1 VLKAAQ
7 PWVDVLSFQFFAS
20 PGEVAKSFTLFSDL
34 TGKPTL
40 LADASIPG
48 SIPEQTQWGPRYSE
62 MLQTL
67 RELPCCIGWHVC
79 GAYLKNRARGRGF
92 LDEKDSI
99 NPEFARALRGANLE
113 TAEFVR
119 RF

>member
-20 PGEVAKSFTLFSDL
+20 PGEVAKSFTRFSDL

-48 SIPEQTQWGPRYSE
+48 SIPEQTQWGPRYSGNVAN
-62 MLQTL
+62 
-67 RELPCCIGWHVC
+67 P
-79 GAYLKNRARGRGF
+79 ARTALLYR
-92 LDEKDSI
+92 L
-99 NPEFARALRGANLE
+99 AR
-113 TAEFVR
+113 VR
-119 RF
+119 RVPEK